1 MPCILQQALFKTK
14 KSKTVFHKAKSTIMR
29 KSSSIRLSTPT
40 LLLVILYLTVCIA
53 LLLYFSPRNSSNFA
67 YDYQQ
72 DKPWR
77 YSSLIAEY
85 DFPVLRSEEQQQNLR
100 DSIAQAFIPYYQQQP
115 EVAEKQ
121 LAAFERD
128 YLNHQFKGVGL
139 QCFKFAKEHLQAVY
153 DKGVVSPVELTAL
166 QKKSKLGVRIVHQ
179 QQAQHVLTEQLFS
192 TRTAYEYIL
201 RADSLHR
208 FEGELSNC
216 NLNAYLQPNLKED
229 TLKNSAELQAA
240 YASVGQF
247 VGLVQ
252 AGQSIIN
259 QGDIVTAE
267 KESILNSL
275 KAEMERR
282 RGEANTFWWILSGQF
297 ILVLMSV
304 GTMFLYIYLFRR
316 DYLLRSNSIGLVL
329 ALITLFPIIG
339 FLLKSHTD
347 VSLYIVP
354 FAIVPMF
361 VRIFLDSRTALVA
374 AIIVTI
380 PTSFVAN
387 NPYEFMLVQLFV
399 SFNTIYTLKELTA
412 RSQIVRVACFN
423 ILVGWTVCLGYD
435 LIHGLFIS
443 RLDEVWNLD
452 YSRYIYLAING
463 GLLLL
468 GYPIMYFIER
478 IFGFTSSVTLIEL
491 MNFND
496 GLLGRMSK
504 EAQGTFN
511 HSIQVGNLAAE
522 VARKIGAKPLLARA
536 GGLYH
541 DIGKLG
547 NPVFFTE
554 NQKSVNPHGSLSEE
568 DSARIIIGH
577 VTNGIKLANEYN
589 LPREIKEFILTH
601 HGLGMAKYFAIQW
614 QNKHPEETFDPEIF
628 IYPGPN
634 PQTAEQAVLM
644 MCDSVEAASRS
655 LKEYTEESISG
666 LVNKIID
673 AQLKEGCFNNCPI
686 TFRDIETAKATL
698 IESLKT
704 AYHTRI
710 AYPELN
716 KAKTTE
722 EKVASPSVSKTL
734 SGLFGN
740 EKNR

>member
-1 MPCILQQALFKTK
+1 
-14 KSKTVFHKAKSTIMR
+14 
-29 KSSSIRLSTPT
+29 
-40 LLLVILYLTVCIA
+40 
-53 LLLYFSPRNSSNFA
+53 
-67 YDYQQ
+67 
-72 DKPWR
+72 
-77 YSSLIAEY
+77 
-85 DFPVLRSEEQQQNLR
+85 
-100 DSIAQAFIPYYQQQP
+100 
-115 EVAEKQ
+115 
-121 LAAFERD
+121 
-128 YLNHQFKGVGL
+128 
-139 QCFKFAKEHLQAVY
+139 
-153 DKGVVSPVELTAL
+153 
-166 QKKSKLGVRIVHQ
+166 
-179 QQAQHVLTEQLFS
+179 
-192 TRTAYEYIL
+192 
-201 RADSLHR
+201 
-208 FEGELSNC
+208 
-216 NLNAYLQPNLKED
+216 
-229 TLKNSAELQAA
+229 
-240 YASVGQF
+240 
-247 VGLVQ
+247 
-252 AGQSIIN
+252 
-259 QGDIVTAE
+259 
-267 KESILNSL
+267 
-275 KAEMERR
+275 
-282 RGEANTFWWILSGQF
+282 
-297 ILVLMSV
+297 
-304 GTMFLYIYLFRR
+304 MFLYIYLFRR

-329 ALITLFPIIG
+329 TLLTLFPIIG

-347 VSLYIVP
+347 VSLYVVP

-361 VRIFLDSRTALVA
+361 VRIFMDSRTALVA
-374 AIIVTI
+374 AIIVTT

-387 NPYEFMLVQLFV
+387 NPYEFMLVQLFM

-423 ILVGWTVCLGYD
+423 ILVGWAVCLSYD

-443 RLDEVWNLD
+443 HLDEIWKQD

-554 NQKSVNPHGSLSEE
+554 NQKSVNPHGSLNEE

-614 QNKHPEETFDPEIF
+614 QNKHPEENFDPEIF
-628 IYPGPN
+628 TYPGPN

-673 AQLKEGCFNNCPI
+673 TQLKEGCFNNCPI

-716 KAKTTE
+716 KAKTAE
-722 EKVASPSVSKTL
+722 EKATTPSVSKTL

-740 EKNR
+740 GKNR

>member
-1 MPCILQQALFKTK
+1 MHFATATTQNKSEQQPF
-14 KSKTVFHKAKSTIMR
+14 SSTFMG
-29 KSSSIRLSTPT
+29 KSSIIRLSKTT
-40 LLLVILYLTVCIA
+40 IFLVILYLTVCIA
-53 LLLYFSPRNSSNFA
+53 LLLYFMPRNSSSFT

-85 DFPVLRSEEQQQNLR
+85 DFPVLRTEQEQHHLR
-100 DSIAQAFIPYYQQQP
+100 DSITHSFMPYYQQLP
-115 EVAEKQ
+115 EVAATQ
-121 LAAFERD
+121 LATFERD
-128 YLNHQFKGVGL
+128 YHNQQFKGVGL
-139 QCFKFAKEHLQAVY
+139 QCFKFAKEQLQAAYNEGIVT
-153 DKGVVSPVELTAL
+153 PVEHAAL
-166 QKKSKLGVRIVHQ
+166 LKQAPLGVRIVHN
-179 QQAQHVLTEQLFS
+179 QQARHVPMQHLHS
-192 TRTAYEYIL
+192 TRTAYEQIL
-201 RADSLHR
+201 NADSLHR

-216 NLNAYLQPNLKED
+216 NLNAYLQPNLKND
-229 TLKNSAELQAA
+229 SVKNAAELQAA
-240 YASVGQF
+240 FNSVGQF

-267 KESILNSL
+267 KASILNSL

-329 ALITLFPIIG
+329 TLLTLFPIIG

-347 VSLYIVP
+347 VSLYVVP

-361 VRIFLDSRTALVA
+361 VRIFMDSRTALVA
-374 AIIVTI
+374 AIIVTT

-387 NPYEFMLVQLFV
+387 NPYEFMLVQLFM

-423 ILVGWTVCLGYD
+423 ILVGWAVCLSYD

-443 RLDEVWNLD
+443 HLDEIWKQD

-554 NQKSVNPHGSLSEE
+554 NQKSVNPHGSLNEE

-614 QNKHPEETFDPEIF
+614 QNKHPEENFDPEIF
-628 IYPGPN
+628 TYPGPN

-673 AQLKEGCFNNCPI
+673 TQLKEGCFNNCPI

-716 KAKTTE
+716 KAKTAE
-722 EKVASPSVSKTL
+722 EKATNPSVSKTL

-740 EKNR
+740 GKGRG

>member
-1 MPCILQQALFKTK
+1 MG
-14 KSKTVFHKAKSTIMR
+14 
-29 KSSSIRLSTPT
+29 KSSSIHLSKTT
-40 LLLVILYLTVCIA
+40 LFLVILYLLACMA
-53 LLLYFSPRNSSNFA
+53 LLLYFSPRNNSNFA
-67 YDYQQ
+67 YDYEQE
-72 DKPWR
+72 KPWR
-77 YSSLIAEY
+77 YSTLIAEY
-85 DFPVLRSEEQQQNLR
+85 DFPVLRSEKEQQQLR
-100 DSIAQAFIPYYQQQP
+100 DSIEHAFMPYYQQQP
-115 EVAEKQ
+115 DVAASQ

-128 YLNHQFKGVGL
+128 FQNQQLKGVGL
-139 QCFKFAKEHLQAVY
+139 QCFKFAKEHLQAAY
-153 DKGVVSPVELTAL
+153 AEGILSTIDYAEL
-166 QKKSKLGVRIVHQ
+166 QKKDLFGVRIVRQ
-179 QQAQHVLTEQLFS
+179 QQAQHVTLQQLLS
-192 TRTAYEYIL
+192 PRIAYERIL

-208 FEGELSNC
+208 FDGELTNC
-216 NLNAYLQPNLKED
+216 NLNTYLQPNLKED
-229 TLKNSAELQAA
+229 TEKNATELHAA
-240 YASVGQF
+240 FASVGQY

-252 AGQSIIN
+252 AGQSIIY

-267 KESILNSL
+267 KASILRSL
-275 KAEMERR
+275 KIEMERR
-282 RGEANTFWWILSGQF
+282 QGDSNTFWWIFSGQF
-297 ILVLMSV
+297 ILVLLTV

-316 DYLLRSNSIGLVL
+316 DYLLRTNSIGLVL
-329 ALITLFPIIG
+329 TLITLFPIIG
-339 FLLKSHTD
+339 FLLKAHTN
-347 VSLYIVP
+347 VSLYVVP

-361 VRIFLDSRTALVA
+361 VRIFMDSRTALVA
-374 AIIVTI
+374 AIVVTI
-380 PTSFVAN
+380 PTSFVAY

-412 RSQIVRVACFN
+412 RSQIVRVACLN
-423 ILVGWTVCLGYD
+423 ILVAWAVCLSYD
-435 LIHGLFIS
+435 LIHGLLIRSF
-443 RLDEVWNLD
+443 DEMWYLD

-491 MNFND
+491 LNFNA
-496 GLLGRMSK
+496 GLLGRMSR

-547 NPVFFTE
+547 NPAFFTE
-554 NQKSVNPHGSLSEE
+554 NQKSVNPHESLSEE

-577 VTNGIKLANEYN
+577 VMNGIKLANEYN
-589 LPREIKEFILTH
+589 LPREIKDFILTH

-614 QNKHPEETFDPEIF
+614 QNKHPEETFEPEVF
-628 IYPGPN
+628 SYPGPN

-673 AQLKEGCFNNCPI
+673 GQLKEGCFNNCPI

-704 AYHTRI
+704 TYHTRI
-710 AYPELN
+710 AYPELKKQGSANNNATNNN
-716 KAKTTE
+716 KPKTF
-722 EKVASPSVSKTL
+722 
-734 SGLFGN
+734 GNLFG
-740 EKNR
+740 K

>member
-1 MPCILQQALFKTK
+1 MG
-14 KSKTVFHKAKSTIMR
+14 
-29 KSSSIRLSTPT
+29 KSSIIRLSKTT
-40 LLLVILYLTVCIA
+40 IFLVILYLTVCIA
-53 LLLYFSPRNSSNFA
+53 LLLYFMPRNSSSFT

-85 DFPVLRSEEQQQNLR
+85 DFPVLRTEQEQHHLR
-100 DSIAQAFIPYYQQQP
+100 DSIARSFMPYYQQLP
-115 EVAEKQ
+115 EVAETQ

-128 YLNHQFKGVGL
+128 YHNQQFKGVGL
-139 QCFKFAKEHLQAVY
+139 QCFKFAKERLQAAYNEGIVT
-153 DKGVVSPVELTAL
+153 PVEHATLLKQAP
-166 QKKSKLGVRIVHQ
+166 LGVRIVHN
-179 QQAQHVLTEQLFS
+179 QQARHVPIQHLHS
-192 TRTAYEYIL
+192 TRTAYEKIL
-201 RADSLHR
+201 AADSLHR

-216 NLNAYLQPNLKED
+216 NLNAYLQTNLKND
-229 TLKNSAELQAA
+229 SAKNAAELQAA
-240 YASVGQF
+240 FNSVGQF

-267 KESILNSL
+267 KASILKSL
-275 KAEMERR
+275 KAEIERR

-347 VSLYIVP
+347 VSLYVVP

-361 VRIFLDSRTALVA
+361 VRIFMDSRTALVA
-374 AIIVTI
+374 AIIVTL

-423 ILVGWTVCLGYD
+423 ILIGWAVCLSYD

-443 RLDEVWNLD
+443 HLDEIWKQD
-452 YSRYIYLAING
+452 YSRYIHLAING

-614 QNKHPEETFDPEIF
+614 QNKHPEENFDPEIF
-628 IYPGPN
+628 TYPGPN
-634 PQTAEQAVLM
+634 PQPAEQAVLM

-655 LKEYTEESISG
+655 LKEYTEESIAG

-673 AQLKEGCFNNCPI
+673 GQLKEGCFNNCPI

-716 KAKTTE
+716 KAKTAEGKATN
-722 EKVASPSVSKTL
+722 PSVSKTL

-740 EKNR
+740 GKGRG

>member
-1 MPCILQQALFKTK
+1 MHFATATIQNKSEQQPF
-14 KSKTVFHKAKSTIMR
+14 SSTFMG
-29 KSSSIRLSTPT
+29 KSSIIRLSKTT
-40 LLLVILYLTVCIA
+40 IFLVILYLTVCIA
-53 LLLYFSPRNSSNFA
+53 LLLYFMPRNSSSFT

-85 DFPVLRSEEQQQNLR
+85 DFPVLRTEQEQHHLR
-100 DSIAQAFIPYYQQQP
+100 DSIAHSFMPYYQQLP
-115 EVAEKQ
+115 EVAKTQ

-128 YLNHQFKGVGL
+128 YHNQQFKGVGL
-139 QCFKFAKEHLQAVY
+139 QCFKFAKEQLQAAYNEGIVT
-153 DKGVVSPVELTAL
+153 PVEHATLLKQAP
-166 QKKSKLGVRIVHQ
+166 LGVRIVHN
-179 QQAQHVLTEQLFS
+179 QQARHVPMQHLHS
-192 TRTAYEYIL
+192 TRTAYEQIL
-201 RADSLHR
+201 NADSLHR

-216 NLNAYLQPNLKED
+216 NLNAYLQPNLKND
-229 TLKNSAELQAA
+229 SVKNAAELQAA
-240 YASVGQF
+240 FNSIGQF

-267 KESILNSL
+267 KASILNSL

-329 ALITLFPIIG
+329 TLLTLFPIIG

-347 VSLYIVP
+347 VSLYVVP

-361 VRIFLDSRTALVA
+361 VRIFMDSRTALVA
-374 AIIVTI
+374 AIIVTT

-387 NPYEFMLVQLFV
+387 NPYEFMLVQLFM

-423 ILVGWTVCLGYD
+423 ILVGWAVCLSYD

-443 RLDEVWNLD
+443 HLDEIWKQD
-452 YSRYIYLAING
+452 YSRYIYLSING

-554 NQKSVNPHGSLSEE
+554 NQKSVNPHGSLNEE

-614 QNKHPEETFDPEIF
+614 QNKHPEENFDPEIF
-628 IYPGPN
+628 TYPGPN

-673 AQLKEGCFNNCPI
+673 TQLKEGCFNNCPI

-716 KAKTTE
+716 KAKTAE
-722 EKVASPSVSKTL
+722 EKATTPSVSKTL

-740 EKNR
+740 GKNR